1 MTGLLRFIISFSFFA
16 LAVFFCIKG
25 LASWFEGAIRLSP
38 NFIPIFI
45 FLYLLTISVYFLG
58 LWGMKKGAEYSVYSI
73 LGGIV
78 IKMVISL
85 SIIFYLFLK
94 SPENQKVLA
103 LNFFSIYF
111 LFTLF
116 EVTVML
122 RNLRDQ
128 NKK

>member
-1 MTGLLRFIISFSFFA
+1 MGILRFIGFFSVFA
-16 LAVFFCIKG
+16 LAVFGVMKG
-25 LASWFEGAIRLSP
+25 LAPWFGDTVRLSS

-45 FLYLLTISVYFLG
+45 FLYLLTIIVYFLG

-78 IKMVISL
+78 IKMIISL
-85 SIIFYLFLK
+85 SFIFYLFLK
-94 SPENQKVLA
+94 FPENQKVLA
-103 LNFFSIYF
+103 LNFFSIYL

>member
-1 MTGLLRFIISFSFFA
+1 MGLYRFVLYFSLFA
-16 LAVFFCIKG
+16 LGVLGITQG
-25 LASWFEGAIRLSP
+25 LAFLLSDIILLSP

-45 FLYLLTISVYFLG
+45 FLYFLTIIIYFLA
-58 LWGMKKGAEYSVYSI
+58 LWGMRKGAEYSVYSI

-78 IKMVISL
+78 IKMIFSL
-85 SIIFYLFLK
+85 SLIFYLFLK

-103 LNFFSIYF
+103 LNFFSMYF

-116 EVTVML
+116 EVTILL

>member
-1 MTGLLRFIISFSFFA
+1 MGIVRFVFFFSLFA
-16 LAVFFCIKG
+16 LLVFTVGKV
-25 LASWFEGAIRLSP
+25 LASLFEGIEILSP
-38 NFIPIFI
+38 SFTVLVV
-45 FLYLLTISVYFLG
+45 FLYFITLIVYFLSVFG
-58 LWGMKKGAEYSVYSI
+58 LRLGDEYSVFSL

-78 IKMVISL
+78 IKMLFSL
-85 SIIFYLFLK
+85 SFIFYLFLK
-94 SPENQKVLA
+94 TSENHKVLA

-116 EVTVML
+116 EVTVIL

>member
-1 MTGLLRFIISFSFFA
+1 MMGLYRFVLYFSLFA
-16 LAVFFCIKG
+16 LGVLGITQG
-25 LASWFEGAIRLSP
+25 LAFLLSDIILLSP

-45 FLYLLTISVYFLG
+45 FLYFLTIIIYFLA
-58 LWGMKKGAEYSVYSI
+58 LWGMRKGAEYSVYSI

-78 IKMVISL
+78 IKMIFSL
-85 SIIFYLFLK
+85 SLIFYLFLK

-103 LNFFSIYF
+103 LNFFSMYF

-116 EVTVML
+116 EVTILL

>member
-1 MTGLLRFIISFSFFA
+1 MTGLLRFIIYFSFFA
-16 LAVFFCIKG
+16 LAVFSSING
-25 LASWFEGAIRLSP
+25 LATWFDGTIQLSP
-38 NFIPIFI
+38 NFNLIFV
-45 FLYLLTISVYFLG
+45 FLYLLTIVIYFLG
-58 LWGMKKGAEYSVYSI
+58 LWGMRKCAEYSVYSI

-85 SIIFYLFLK
+85 SFIFYLFLK

-103 LNFFSIYF
+103 LNFFSLYF

>member
-1 MTGLLRFIISFSFFA
+1 MMGLLRFVFYFSLFA
-16 LAVFFCIKG
+16 LAVLGIALG
-25 LASWFEGAIRLSP
+25 LASLFEEKILLSP

-45 FLYLLTISVYFLG
+45 FLYFLTIIVYFLA
-58 LWGMKKGAEYSVYSI
+58 LWGMKKGAEYSVYSV

-78 IKMVISL
+78 IKMILSL
-85 SIIFYLFLK
+85 SLIFYLFLK

-103 LNFFSIYF
+103 LNFFSMYF

-116 EVTVML
+116 EVTVL
-122 RNLRDQ
+122 LCNLRDQ

>member
-1 MTGLLRFIISFSFFA
+1 MGLLRFTFYFSLFS
-16 LAVFFCIKG
+16 LAVFGIAQG
-25 LASWFEGAIRLSP
+25 LAVLFAGVILLSP

-45 FLYLLTISVYFLG
+45 FLYFLTIIIYFLA
-58 LWGMKKGAEYSVYSI
+58 LWGMRKGAEYSVYSI

-78 IKMVISL
+78 IKMIFSL
-85 SIIFYLFLK
+85 SLIFYLFLK

-103 LNFFSIYF
+103 LNFFSMYF

-116 EVTVML
+116 EVTILL

>member
-1 MTGLLRFIISFSFFA
+1 MSLLRFTFYFSLFS
-16 LAVFFCIKG
+16 LAIFG
-25 LASWFEGAIRLSP
+25 LAQGLAFLFEGVVRLSP
-38 NFIPIFI
+38 NFIPIFF
-45 FLYLLTISVYFLG
+45 FLYFLTIIVYFLG
-58 LWGMKKGAEYSVYSI
+58 LWGMKRGAEYSVYSL

-78 IKMVISL
+78 IKMIVSL
-85 SIIFYLFLK
+85 SLVFYLFMK
-94 SPENQKVLA
+94 SPENKKVLA
-103 LNFFSIYF
+103 LNFFSLYF

>member
-1 MTGLLRFIISFSFFA
+1 MGLVRFVGFFSVFA
-16 LAVFFCIKG
+16 LVVFGAMKSLTF
-25 LASWFEGAIRLSP
+25 WFGETLRLSP

-45 FLYLLTISVYFLG
+45 FLYLLTIIVYFLG

-78 IKMVISL
+78 IKMIIAL
-85 SIIFYLFLK
+85 SFIFYLFIK

-103 LNFFSIYF
+103 LNFFSIYL

-116 EVTVML
+116 EVMVML

>member
-1 MTGLLRFIISFSFFA
+1 MMGLFRFVFYFSLFA
-16 LAVFFCIKG
+16 LAILGITQG
-25 LASWFEGAIRLSP
+25 LAFLLGDIIVLSP

-45 FLYLLTISVYFLG
+45 FLYFLTIIIYFLA
-58 LWGMKKGAEYSVYSI
+58 LWGMRKGAEYSVYSI

-78 IKMVISL
+78 IKMIFSL
-85 SIIFYLFLK
+85 SLIFYLFMK

-103 LNFFSIYF
+103 LNFFSMYF

-116 EVTVML
+116 EVTILL

>member
-1 MTGLLRFIISFSFFA
+1 MGIQRFVLMFSFFA
-16 LAVFFCIKG
+16 LAVFGIIKV
-25 LASWFEGAIRLSP
+25 LASWFEGTIHLSS

-45 FLYLLTISVYFLG
+45 FLYLLTIIVYFLG
-58 LWGMKKGAEYSVYSI
+58 LWGMKKGAEYSVYSL

-85 SIIFYLFLK
+85 SFIFYLFLK
-94 SPENQKVLA
+94 FPENQKVLA
-103 LNFFSIYF
+103 LNFFSIYL

>member
-1 MTGLLRFIISFSFFA
+1 MIGLLRFTFYFSLFS
-16 LAVFFCIKG
+16 LAVFGIAQG
-25 LASWFEGAIRLSP
+25 LVVLFPGFVSLSP
-38 NFIPIFI
+38 NFLPIFF
-45 FLYLLTISVYFLG
+45 FLYFLTIIIYFLG

-78 IKMVISL
+78 IKMIVSL
-85 SIIFYLFLK
+85 SLIFYLFLK

-103 LNFFSIYF
+103 LNFFSLYF